1 MGRKERQPGSA
12 AERCMRLPSTALGR
26 ICTARRLS
34 QLGSCPRARAGAL
47 LRRAPRIRGLT
58 ARARAGEQDTDD
70 SLSRMIKAVDVGKGS
85 ETLQAFLTTVI
96 NTPGIKQL
104 AQARPAPAPA
114 PQPRAAAPRRAAC
127 GSRSAGGK
135 WLQRWL
141 SNCAIHQVV
150 LPPVSIAVGQAIECA
165 PRPARPAPR
174 PAAAR

>member
-1 MGRKERQPGSA
+1 
-12 AERCMRLPSTALGR
+12 MRLPSTALGR

-58 ARARAGEQDTDD
+58 ARARAREQDTDD

-135 WLQRWL
+135 WLQRWRT
-141 SNCAIHQVV
+141 SWRRGRSA
-150 LPPVSIAVGQAIECA
+150 S
-165 PRPARPAPR
+165 RPSERSRRARR
-174 PAAAR
+174 AAAPLLRAAR